1 MNKTVQEQI
10 IESYLLLI
18 ENQKNVLVI
27 SSDESICKN
36 LKQNSCEVTEISLNT
51 NNLENDHKVNN
62 FSLDLINLEKL
73 ENKKF
78 DVILVQ
84 NILFTLNP
92 KQFLKKIS
100 SLLTENGYIV
110 CSMINIT
117 NAKNRIN
124 FLNGNLNLCEFDDNS
139 GMNFLVFSNF
149 LNILSEIGFSVSKL
163 LRIKQKFF
171 SQKIDAKDY
180 GFPIELVESVLSQPE
195 SETHTFIFKII
206 SENSINSTLRK
217 WLSTFSHNEVTDS
230 LRGILVQKKDDILRL
245 EGTIIDKDEH
255 LEQVIRDKDEHL
267 EQVIRDKDEFFEKMM
282 KDKNDLIHD
291 LEKRISKQDPKK
303 KRGFFR

>member
-1 MNKTVQEQI
+1 MNKTITEQI
-10 IESYLLLI
+10 IESFLSLI
-18 ENQKNVLVI
+18 ENQKNILVI
-27 SSDESICKN
+27 TNDESICKN

-51 NNLENDHKVNN
+51 NNLENDDNANN
-62 FSLDLINLEKL
+62 FSLDAMDLEKL

-100 SLLTENGYIV
+100 SFLTENGYIV
-110 CSMINIT
+110 CSMTNIT

-149 LNILSEIGFSVSKL
+149 LNILSEIDFSVSKL
-163 LRIKQKFF
+163 LRIKQNFF
-171 SQKIDAKDY
+171 PQKIDAKDY

-206 SENSINSTLRK
+206 LKNSVDPTLRK
-217 WLSTFSHNEVTDS
+217 WLSTFTYSGVTGN
-230 LRGILVQKKDDILRL
+230 LRDILVKNKDDIARL
-245 EGTIIDKDEH
+245 EGTIKDKDDFI
-255 LEQVIRDKDEHL
+255 EQVIRDKDEHL
-267 EQVIRDKDEFFEKMM
+267 EQVIRDKDDFFEKMM
-282 KDKNDLIHD
+282 KEKDDLIHD
-291 LEKRISKQDPKK
+291 LEKRTSKQEPKK